1 MAPRLDRA
9 LEKLEK
15 YTKKLADSPYYLA
28 ARVLNPQCRTTFL
41 AEGFDGKKVLFLV
54 RELWKKHRD
63 KMPLSSNSSSYETR
77 EGQAPEKEL
86 SAFQAAHKKRVKKA
100 TRPSSDDEFE
110 TYIKDGP
117 IQLNPD
123 DLPPRTKRKTSLEWW
138 CEPNQRSRF
147 PRLSILAINIL
158 SMPGMSDK
166 PERVFSGSRRRV
178 SWDRTKTTA
187 KTLEA
192 CECSKDWSDQKIL
205 YTSMIY

>member
-9 LEKLEK
+9 LLKLEK
-15 YTKKLADSPYYLA
+15 YTKKLGSSPYYLA
-28 ARVLNPQCRTTFL
+28 ARVFNPQCRTTFL
-41 AEGFDGKKVLFLV
+41 TQDSDGDKILFLV
-54 RELWKKHRD
+54 RELWKRHRD
-63 KMPLSSNSSSYETR
+63 KTSLPYTPSATYDNA
-77 EGQAPEKEL
+77 EGQSPGKTL
-86 SAFQAAHKKRVKKA
+86 SAFQAAHRKRVDKA

-117 IQLNPD
+117 IRLNPD

-147 PRLSILAINIL
+147 PRLSILAVNIL

-178 SWDRTKTTA
+178 PWDRTRTTS

-192 CECSKDWSDQKIL
+192 CECIKDWNDQNIL
-205 YTSMIY
+205 QVAY